1 MYESDW
7 VTRSSCTIINP
18 PPNQPDRLSVIDDAS
33 EGPREERRRKKKNK
47 KRGVRYVGGLVV
59 GEEDDLVV
67 GEVEAPHGLAL
78 RRQVVHHVVGP
89 LQDLLPL
96 LVVM

>member
-1 MYESDW
+1 MYESDC

-18 PPNQPDRLSVIDDAS
+18 PINQRLNESSTTIAKDQK
-33 EGPREERRRKKKNK
+33 EERRRTKNEK
-47 KRGVRYVGGLVV
+47 EVRYVGGLVV

-78 RRQVVHHVVGP
+78 GWQVVHHVVGP

-96 LVVM
+96 LVV